1 VKDASPA
8 IIQLTISS
16 MARTAGRTVIG
27 VLLLGFV
34 TPFVSAQTER
44 PTQPVDSA
52 KPLGN
57 DPLHVFS
64 QSVQQLSSSVTKSV
78 VQVLTVGYG
87 ISSEND
93 KTDTAYLTPQRGVG
107 AGVVLTPDG
116 YIVTNAHVVEGARRI
131 RVRLPGFGE
140 QDPERADVHGPIDAK
155 LVGIDRQSDIAVL
168 KIDMSNLPALQFAD
182 SSQLKQ
188 GQVVFAFGSPLGLEN
203 SVTMG
208 VVSATERQIDPDN
221 PAIYIQTD
229 APINPGNSGGP
240 LVDVDGSIV
249 GINTF
254 ILSESGGNEGLGF
267 AIPSNVV
274 KNIYE
279 QLRTEG
285 HVHRGEIGVFVRSIT
300 PDLMEGLHLAT
311 ARGVL
316 LEDVTPDSP
325 AEKAGLKIGDVVT
338 SVGSKPVTNVRQFAV
353 DLLEYKVGQSAQ
365 IGVVRGGRDLK
376 YSVKLVERSDD
387 PQRFADMVTGPDN
400 LVPGLGVVGISLNG
414 QLRQLIPDLRI
425 PRGVVV
431 AAKTPTGALLGE
443 GPQPGDVIHSV
454 NGQPIDDVASLRQKL
469 GEVKPGSPIVLQ
481 IERDGQLSYLVL
493 ESE

>member
-1 VKDASPA
+1 MTMAVRAG
-8 IIQLTISS
+8 LTFTGI
-16 MARTAGRTVIG
+16 
-27 VLLLGFV
+27 LLLLLPATV
-34 TPFVSAQTER
+34 YAQTEQ
-44 PTQPVDSA
+44 PTQSA
-52 KPLGN
+52 AAARLLKS

-64 QSVQQLSSSVTKSV
+64 QSVQELSGMVTKSV

-87 ISSEND
+87 LSSDNTD
-93 KTDTAYLTPQRGVG
+93 KSDTTTAYLTPQRGVG
-107 AGVVLTPDG
+107 AGVVMTPDG

-131 RVRLPGFGE
+131 RVRLQGMKLEQEPDAYGE
-140 QDPERADVHGPIDAK
+140 LEAK
-155 LVGIDRQSDIAVL
+155 LVGVDQVSDVAVI
-168 KIDMSNLPALQFAD
+168 KIDGKDLPALQFAD
-182 SSQLKQ
+182 SGMLKQ
-188 GQVVFAFGSPLGLEN
+188 GQIVFAFGSPLGLEN

-240 LVDVDGSIV
+240 LVDVDGKVV

-274 KNIYE
+274 KTVYE

-285 HVHRGEIGVFVRSIT
+285 HVHRGEIGVAARSIT
-300 PDLMEGLHLAT
+300 PDLLEGLRLPT

-338 SVGSKPVTNVRQFAV
+338 RVGGKPVNNIRQFSL
-353 DLLEYKVGQSAQ
+353 DLLEYKIGESAK
-365 IGVVRGGRDLK
+365 VDVLRGPK
-376 YSVKLVERSDD
+376 EFSYSVKLIERADD

-400 LVPGLGVVGISLNG
+400 LVPRLGVVGVTVDR
-414 QLRQLIPDLRI
+414 QLRQLLPDLRI
-425 PRGVVV
+425 PSGVVI
-431 AAKTPTGALLGE
+431 AAKTPTAALLGE
-443 GPQPGDVIHSV
+443 GPEPGDVIHSV
-454 NGQPIDDVASLRQKL
+454 NGQPVDGVASLREKL
-469 GEVKPGSPIVLQ
+469 RLVKPGAAVVLQ
-481 IERDGQLSYLVL
+481 IERDGAFSYLVL

>member
-1 VKDASPA
+1 MIMGVRAR
-8 IIQLTISS
+8 LTFLCI
-16 MARTAGRTVIG
+16 
-27 VLLLGFV
+27 LLLSL
-34 TPFVSAQTER
+34 PSANAYAQTEQ
-44 PTQPVDSA
+44 PTQSA
-52 KPLGN
+52 AAARLLN
-57 DPLHVFS
+57 SDPLHVFS
-64 QSVQQLSSSVTKSV
+64 QSVQELSSMVTKSV
-78 VQVLTVGYG
+78 VQVLTLGYG
-87 ISSEND
+87 LSSDNNTD
-93 KTDTAYLTPQRGVG
+93 KSDTTSSYLTPQRGVG
-107 AGVVLTPDG
+107 AGVVMTPDG

-131 RVRLPGFGE
+131 RVRLQGMKQE
-140 QDPERADVHGPIDAK
+140 QDPDAYGELDAK
-155 LVGIDRQSDIAVL
+155 LVGVDQFSDVAVI
-168 KIDMSNLPALQFAD
+168 KIEAKNLPALEFAD
-182 SSQLKQ
+182 SSMLKQ

-240 LVDVDGSIV
+240 LVDVDGKVV

-274 KNIYE
+274 KTVYE

-285 HVHRGEIGVFVRSIT
+285 HVHRGEIGVAARTIT
-300 PDLMEGLHLAT
+300 PDLLEGLHLPT

-338 SVGSKPVTNVRQFAV
+338 SVGGKPVNNIRQFSL
-353 DLLEYKVGQSAQ
+353 DLLGYKIGESAK
-365 IGVVRGGRDLK
+365 IEVLRGPK
-376 YSVKLVERSDD
+376 QFSYSVKLIERADD

-400 LVPGLGVVGISLNG
+400 LVPRLGVVGITVDR
-414 QLRQLIPDLRI
+414 QLRQLLPDLRI
-425 PRGVVV
+425 PSGVVI
-431 AAKTPTGALLGE
+431 AAKTPTAALLGE
-443 GPQPGDVIHSV
+443 GPEPGDVIHSV
-454 NGQPIDDVASLRQKL
+454 NGQPVEDVASLRERLRQ
-469 GEVKPGSPIVLQ
+469 VKPGSPVVLQ
-481 IERDGQLSYLVL
+481 IERDGAFSYLVL